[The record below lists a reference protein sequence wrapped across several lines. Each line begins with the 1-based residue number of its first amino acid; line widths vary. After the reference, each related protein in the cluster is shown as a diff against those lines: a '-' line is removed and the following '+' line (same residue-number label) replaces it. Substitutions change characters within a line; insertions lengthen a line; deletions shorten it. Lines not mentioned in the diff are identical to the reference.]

1 MKPKE
6 KFLKLKTFVAK
17 NGKNVKFWED
27 RWLGNFTL
35 QNRFPY
41 LYCIVRRK
49 NDSVASV
56 MSSVQLD
63 VSFRK
68 GLEGRNLVAWHNLV
82 ALLTNV
88 TLDEARD
95 IFTWDLHQNKKIL
108 GPFNV

>member
-1 MKPKE
+1 
-6 KFLKLKTFVAK
+6 
-17 NGKNVKFWED
+17 
-27 RWLGNFTL
+27 LGNFIL
-35 QNRFPY
+35 QNIFPH

-49 NDSVASV
+49 NDSITSV
-56 MSSVQLD
+56 MSSVWLD
-63 VSFRK
+63 VSIRR
-68 GLEGRNLVAWHNLV
+68 GLEGRNLVVWHNLV